1 MSADFLVDTIPLP
14 SLGSQS
20 GDQAGTAADQLVI
33 ALTDL
38 MPDAANQ
45 IVLELDAGTDV
56 VLATPIPVQD
66 EGVVSDETEGF
77 DSALS
82 GMNFY
87 RLESGITLI
96 SDAELH
102 FDALI

>member
-1 MSADFLVDTIPLP
+1 MSVDFLVDTIPLP
-14 SLGSQS
+14 SLGLTP
-20 GDQAGTAADQLVI
+20 GDEATVADDQLVI
-33 ALTDL
+33 SLTDL

-45 IVLELDAGTDV
+45 IVLELEAGSDV
-56 VLATPIPVQD
+56 VLATPVPVLD
-66 EGVVSDETEGF
+66 EGVVSDDSEDF

-96 SDAELH
+96 SDTELH

>member
-1 MSADFLVDTIPLP
+1 MSVDFLVDTIPLP
-14 SLGSQS
+14 SLGSAS
-20 GDQAGTAADQLVI
+20 GGKAAVAADQLVVS
-33 ALTDL
+33 LTDL

-45 IVLELDAGTDV
+45 IVLELEAGTDV
-56 VLATPIPVQD
+56 VLATPFSVLD
-66 EGVVSDETEGF
+66 KGVVSEASEGF
-77 DSALS
+77 DSTLS

-87 RLESGITLI
+87 RLESGITLV